1 MSESQ
6 GGTKYDQGAADFER
20 LSPVLWN
27 TVGNLL
33 AAAAQLDFGDR
44 VLDACCGTGASAIPA
59 AQFVGSEGLVDGVDL
74 SPGLLQLAE
83 DKSEALALTQ
93 LRFFEGDVTRW
104 KADYSYDA
112 VLSNYGVFCF
122 PALHDGARRV
132 ADLLLQ
138 DGRLAVSTW
147 AQGAHEPFTSLFW
160 DACAAERPELQG
172 TQSSVRAGIDRL
184 NTPDKLS
191 DWLTSLGLD
200 RIVIQDVQLQVTL
213 DADLAWA
220 MVAGTSYRHHLPE
233 DEAGRMRVRER
244 FLEALGDNHVLDA
257 SSLVGVGYRP

>member
-74 SPGLLQLAE
+74 SRELLQLAE

-93 LRFFEGDVTRW
+93 LRFFEADVTRW

-122 PALHDGARRV
+122 PALHDGARHV
-132 ADLLLQ
+132 ADLLNQ
-138 DGRLAVSTW
+138 DGRLAISTW
-147 AQGAHEPFTSLFW
+147 AEGAHEPFTSIFR
-160 DACAAERPELQG
+160 DVCAAERPELRG
-172 TQSSVRAGIDRL
+172 THSSVRAGIDRL

-191 DWLTSLGLD
+191 DWLQSLGLD
-200 RIVIQDVQLQVTL
+200 RIAVQDVQLQVSL

-233 DEAGRMRVRER
+233 DEAGRLRVRER
-244 FLEALGDNHVLDA
+244 FLEALGGNYVLDA